1 LQTLWGKLFRR
12 QPPAPTVLE
21 RWDTPDGDFVELHR
35 LQAEQGLP
43 RLLLLHGL
51 EGTVRSHYAQG
62 LLNEAAR
69 RGWGADLLIF
79 RSCGSEM
86 NRTRRFYHSGETT
99 DTAFVL
105 ERISREFP
113 GSPLALAGVSLGGNV
128 LLKFLGER
136 GSDLPHRLEA
146 AAAISVPFDLGRS
159 ARRIN
164 RGMSRFYQRFF
175 LNSLRRKTQQKAQ
188 RFPDLAPA
196 SGIAGLRTLEDFDN
210 LITGPL
216 HGFKDAQDYYERSS
230 SLPWLK
236 RIKLNTLLLSAIDD
250 PMLPPEVLDEVRE
263 IARRNPA
270 LHLEF
275 VDRGGHAGFI
285 TGSLPWRPFYYAE
298 FRVGEFFAQQFARA
312 LPGKPSAKQ
321 RSG

>member
-1 LQTLWGKLFRR
+1 
-12 QPPAPTVLE
+12 
-21 RWDTPDGDFVELHR
+21 
-35 LQAEQGLP
+35 
-43 RLLLLHGL
+43 
-51 EGTVRSHYAQG
+51 
-62 LLNEAAR
+62 
-69 RGWGADLLIF
+69 
-79 RSCGSEM
+79 M

-113 GSPLALAGVSLGGNV
+113 TSQIGLAGVSLGGNV
-128 LLKFLGER
+128 LLKFLGEK
-136 GSDLPHRLEA
+136 GNDLPPQVKA
-146 AAAISVPFDLGRS
+146 AAAISVPFDLSRS

-164 RGMSRFYQRFF
+164 RGLSRLYQRFF
-175 LNSLRRKTQQKAQ
+175 LNSLRRKAQRKAE

-216 HGFKDAQDYYERSS
+216 HGFRDAQDYYERSS

-236 RIKLNTLLLSAIDD
+236 RIKLTTLLLSAIDD
-250 PMLPPEVLDEVRE
+250 PMLPPEVLDEARE
-263 IARRNPA
+263 VAKRNPA

-285 TGSLPWRPFYYAE
+285 AGSVPWRPFYYAE
-298 FRVGEFFAQQFARA
+298 FRVGQFFAEQFARA
-312 LPGKPSAKQ
+312 SAGEASAKQ

>member
-1 LQTLWGKLFRR
+1 
-12 QPPAPTVLE
+12 
-21 RWDTPDGDFVELHR
+21 
-35 LQAEQGLP
+35 
-43 RLLLLHGL
+43 
-51 EGTVRSHYAQG
+51 
-62 LLNEAAR
+62 
-69 RGWGADLLIF
+69 
-79 RSCGSEM
+79 M

-113 GSPLALAGVSLGGNV
+113 ASPLALAGVSLGGNV

-136 GSDLPHRLEA
+136 GSDLPPQLKA
-146 AAAISVPFDLGRS
+146 AAAISVPFDLSRS

-164 RGMSRFYQRFF
+164 RGLSRLYQRFF
-175 LNSLRRKTQQKAQ
+175 LNSLRRKAQQKAE

-196 SGIAGLRTLEDFDN
+196 SGFAGLRTLEDFDN

-216 HGFKDAQDYYERSS
+216 HGFRDAQDYYQRSS
-230 SLPWLK
+230 SLPWLE

-250 PMLPPEVLDEVRE
+250 PMLPPEVLDEARE

-285 TGSLPWRPFYYAE
+285 AGSVPWRPFYYAE
-298 FRVGEFFAQQFARA
+298 FRVGEFFAEQFARA
-312 LPGKPSAKQ
+312 SAGRASAKQ